1 MNTPSFEEEVV
12 AATRR
17 WLEKAVIGLNLCPF
31 AKSVHMKGQIHY
43 IVSAAQ
49 SVEELQ
55 SELVDALLF
64 LQQADPAQVDTVL
77 LIHPHVLDDFLE
89 FNDFLE
95 AADMTTAALGLEGD
109 IQVASFHPHYQF
121 AGTDS
126 DDISNYTNRSP
137 YPTLHLL
144 RESSIDRAVEAF
156 PEASDIFEKNIETLE
171 RLGRPGWD
179 ALFDEEINNVKKN

>member
-1 MNTPSFEEEVV
+1 MEKPSFEEEVI

-31 AKSVHMKGQIHY
+31 AKSVHIKGQIRY
-43 IVSAAQ
+43 TVSAAQ

-55 SELVDALLF
+55 SELADALLF
-64 LQQADPAQVDTVL
+64 LQQADPEQVDTVL

-95 AADMTTAALGLEGD
+95 VADMTTAALGMEGD
-109 IQVASFHPHYQF
+109 IQVASFHPRYQF
-121 AGTDS
+121 AGTDV
-126 DDISNYTNRSP
+126 DDIGNYTNRSP

-156 PEASDIFEKNIETLE
+156 PDAADIFEKNIETMQ
-171 RLGRPGWD
+171 RLGRSGWY
-179 ALFDEEINNVKKN
+179 ALFNEEINNVKKN